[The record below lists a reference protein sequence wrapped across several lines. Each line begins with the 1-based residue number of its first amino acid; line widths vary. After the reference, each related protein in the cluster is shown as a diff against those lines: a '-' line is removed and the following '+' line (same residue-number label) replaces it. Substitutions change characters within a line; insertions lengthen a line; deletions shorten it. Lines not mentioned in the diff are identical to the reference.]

1 MAERMWKQPYFFF
14 SLTFIYFVYVCMY
27 VHAHVCQS
35 THVEVRGQ
43 LESVLLPRGF
53 WRSKP
58 AARAFAHEVISAAAT
73 FSASLSGA
81 IYSKKERNQ
90 ARQAKMTDRQTD
102 RLPLTLNPNSRG
114 WDLDS

>member
-1 MAERMWKQPYFFF
+1 MPFALFRVIGQFCWVLFC
-14 SLTFIYFVYVCMY
+14 LTLFIYLETA
-27 VHAHVCQS
+27 HACYD